1 MENGQSHHPS
11 VKAICVNTIDPWT
24 NSSCEE
30 LHINGVYTPEFMV
43 IERSCSF
50 LCLKEQPGKRYNSVM
65 FTYQVGEGD
74 VIDLT
79 KALAR
84 LVTKMYGDYLYNEL
98 LLTGIWQAYI
108 QFDDNPVNTVPE
120 KSKYRIIRFGTFD
133 LVNKREDLREEQ

>member
-1 MENGQSHHPS
+1 
-11 VKAICVNTIDPWT
+11 
-24 NSSCEE
+24 
-30 LHINGVYTPEFMV
+30 
-43 IERSCSF
+43 
-50 LCLKEQPGKRYNSVM
+50 M